1 MFQYFHPTLYGN
13 KHKFNFIHALKN
25 FADHN
30 RGLFYKENGGLQD
43 KAYGF
48 QSWWT
53 RIAKDEEETKETM
66 LGAVYYFEETQVYE
80 GRPNTLLT
88 YIRNVQE
95 HFMKGMETKNERIRN
110 QNELNREE
118 NRRRKE
124 YNDSLEYKTRGHGS
138 FSRLRYIISHYFEIF
153 FKIFLFLCINNF
165 YGSL

>member
-1 MFQYFHPTLYGN
+1 M
-13 KHKFNFIHALKN
+13 
-25 FADHN
+25 
-30 RGLFYKENGGLQD
+30 
-43 KAYGF
+43 
-48 QSWWT
+48 
-53 RIAKDEEETKETM
+53 
-66 LGAVYYFEETQVYE
+66 YYFEETQVYE

-124 YNDSLEYKTRGHGS
+124 YNNSLEYKTRGHGS

-153 FKIFLFLCINNF
+153 F
-165 YGSL
+165 